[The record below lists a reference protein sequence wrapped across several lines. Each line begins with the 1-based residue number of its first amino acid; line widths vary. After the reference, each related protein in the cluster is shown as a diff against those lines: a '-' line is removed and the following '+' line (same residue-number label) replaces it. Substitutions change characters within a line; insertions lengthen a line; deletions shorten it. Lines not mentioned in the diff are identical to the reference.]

1 MSSELGD
8 MATGILA
15 GLNEAVA
22 HAKGHSTDVRT
33 IQYEFADAKAIREKL
48 GLSQNAFCKTYGIPL
63 NTLQN
68 WEQRRNNP
76 DRTAS
81 AYLWAIAELPDQIRA
96 AQQRQRHHSANPV
109 GVTAF

>member
-1 MSSELGD
+1 MSSKLGD
-8 MATGILA
+8 MAKNLLA

-22 HAKGHSTDVRT
+22 HAKGHPTDVRT
-33 IQYEFADAKAIREKL
+33 TRYEFADAKAIREKL

-81 AYLWAIAELPDQIRA
+81 AYLWAIAELPDQISE
-96 AQQRQRHHSANPV
+96 AQKRHHAIDASSIP
-109 GVTAF
+109 AF